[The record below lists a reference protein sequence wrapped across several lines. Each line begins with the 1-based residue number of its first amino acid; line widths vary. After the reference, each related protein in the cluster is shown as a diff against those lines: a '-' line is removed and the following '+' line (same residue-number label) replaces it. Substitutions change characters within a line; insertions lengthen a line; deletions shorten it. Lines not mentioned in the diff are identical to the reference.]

1 MSVHDRILEA
11 AEARLRSNGYG
22 AVSFRD
28 LANDVGVKS
37 ASVHYHFPRKEDLGV
52 AVVAAYTKKVFE
64 ALGMAGQGKTPHDRL
79 GAYIGV
85 FRHALVQENAI
96 CLCAMLG
103 AEARGLP
110 VQVADA
116 VRVFFQ
122 ANIDWLD
129 EALADAVSKPKSAEI
144 IAALEGA
151 MLLANTMDSIAMFED
166 VASGLLKRVE

>member
-1 MSVHDRILEA
+1 MSMHDRILEA
-11 AEARLRSNGYG
+11 AEARLRSDGYG

-52 AVVAAYTKKVFE
+52 AVVAAYTKKVFS
-64 ALGMAGQGKTPHDRL
+64 ALGMAMHATTPRDRL
-79 GAYIGV
+79 AGYIGV

-116 VRVFFQ
+116 VGVFFQ

-129 EALADAVSKPKSAEI
+129 EALADAANKPRSAEI

-166 VASGLLKRVE
+166 VASGLLGRVE

>member
-1 MSVHDRILEA
+1 MSMHDRILEA
-11 AEARLRSNGYG
+11 AEARLRSDGYG

-52 AVVAAYTKKVFE
+52 AVVVAYTEKVLDV
-64 ALGMAGQGKTPHDRL
+64 LGVAMQAKTPHDRL
-79 GAYIGV
+79 AGYIGV

-103 AEARGLP
+103 AEAKGLP
-110 VQVADA
+110 EQVTEA
-116 VRVFFQ
+116 VRIFFQ
-122 ANIDWLD
+122 VNIEWLD
-129 EALADAVSKPKSAEI
+129 EALADAADKPKSTEI

-151 MLLANTMDSIAMFED
+151 MLLANTMGSIDMFED
-166 VASGLLKRVE
+166 VASGLLTRVE

>member
-1 MSVHDRILEA
+1 MSMHDRILEA
-11 AEARLRSNGYG
+11 AEARLRSGGYG
-22 AVSFRD
+22 SVSFRD
-28 LANDVGVKS
+28 LASDVGVKS

-52 AVVAAYTKKVFE
+52 AVVAAYTEKVFE
-64 ALGMAGQGKTPHDRL
+64 ALGLAMHAKTPRDRL
-79 GAYIGV
+79 AGYIGV

-110 VQVADA
+110 EQVAEA

-129 EALADAVSKPKSAEI
+129 EALGNASRKPKSAEI

-151 MLLANTMDSIAMFED
+151 MLLANTMDCIAVFED
-166 VASGLLKRVE
+166 VAGGLLSRVE

>member
-1 MSVHDRILEA
+1 MSMHDRILEA
-11 AEARLRSNGYG
+11 AEARLRSDGYG

-52 AVVAAYTKKVFE
+52 AVVKAYTEKVFA
-64 ALGMAGQGKTPHDRL
+64 ALGMAMHARTPQDRL
-79 GAYIGV
+79 AGYIGV

-110 VQVADA
+110 VQVAEA

-129 EALADAVSKPKSAEI
+129 EALADASNKPKSAEI

-166 VASGLLKRVE
+166 VASGLLGRVE

>member
-1 MSVHDRILEA
+1 MSMHDKILAA
-11 AEARLRSNGYG
+11 AEARLRSDGYG

-52 AVVAAYTKKVFE
+52 AVVAAYTEKVLE
-64 ALGMAGQGKTPHDRL
+64 ALAAAGQGNTPQDRL
-79 GAYIGV
+79 AGYIGV

-103 AEARGLP
+103 AEAKGLP
-110 VQVADA
+110 VPVAEA

-129 EALADAVSKPKSAEI
+129 EALADAARKPKPAEI

-151 MLLANTMDSIAMFED
+151 MLLANTMESTAMFED
-166 VASGLLKRVE
+166 VASGLLGRVE

>member
-1 MSVHDRILEA
+1 MSMHDRILEA
-11 AEARLRSNGYG
+11 AEARLRSDGYG

-52 AVVAAYTKKVFE
+52 AVVAAYTEKVFE
-64 ALGMAGQGKTPHDRL
+64 ALGMAMHATTPQDRL
-79 GAYIGV
+79 AGYIGV

-110 VQVADA
+110 APVAEA
-116 VRVFFQ
+116 VRVCLQ
-122 ANIDWLD
+122 ANMDWLD
-129 EALADAVSKPKSAEI
+129 EALADANTKPGSAEI

-151 MLLANTMDSIAMFED
+151 M
-166 VASGLLKRVE
+166 